1 MTFSKKIPLILIFL
15 FTLTAFPRTYAQV
28 PAIPEHGSKTEIGS
42 SNSIQTVPETVNE
55 VVKINKRFAY
65 GIGIDITTMLL
76 IFGLIYF
83 PNYRNKEFM
92 FTFFLFNIIIFI
104 ITFVLNKTN
113 ISMGAAFGLFAV
125 FSMLRYRT
133 EGISMKEMTY
143 LLIAIALGLINAI
156 GLNLLPI
163 LVFNFIFVAFI
174 FILDHPMVFKQEV
187 SKTVVYENIDLI
199 QPENHALL
207 LGDLKKRTGLNI
219 HRFTITSFDF
229 MRDSASITFYY
240 YKNK

>member
-1 MTFSKKIPLILIFL
+1 MTSIKLSLLVALFL
-15 FTLTAFPRTYAQV
+15 GMAMFPAYSQQSQSATNEVLTTQ
-28 PAIPEHGSKTEIGS
+28 S
-42 SNSIQTVPETVNE
+42 TVNQVVPSDHKE
-55 VVKINKRFAY
+55 VVTINKRFAY
-65 GIGIDITTMLL
+65 GIAIDLMAMLL

-156 GLNLLPI
+156 GLELTPI
-163 LVFNFIFVAFI
+163 LVFNSIFVAFI
-174 FILDHPMVFKQEV
+174 FVLDHPMVFKQEV
-187 SKTVVYENIDLI
+187 SRLIIYDNIELIKSGNHEQLLQDLRI
-199 QPENHALL
+199 
-207 LGDLKKRTGLNI
+207 RTGFNI
-219 HRFTITSFDF
+219 HRFSIISIDFLKDATTITIF
-229 MRDSASITFYY
+229 FY
-240 YKNK
+240 KK